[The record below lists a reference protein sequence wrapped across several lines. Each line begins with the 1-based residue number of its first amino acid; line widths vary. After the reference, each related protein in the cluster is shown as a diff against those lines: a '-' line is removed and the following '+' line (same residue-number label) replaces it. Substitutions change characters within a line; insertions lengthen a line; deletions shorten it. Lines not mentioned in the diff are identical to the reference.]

1 MLAYMKKCYQEWQ
14 ENSRSRY
21 YPRHGRTPNLI
32 VRLLY
37 GFGFFVG
44 DFVPLTLN
52 LIDGIYRTLKRF
64 LSFIVGLLI
73 EASTVVV
80 LIGTIA
86 FSVAHSIELLRRAGA
101 TDGLEYVGVLM
112 FEIVFIS
119 STAILTG
126 MLMNW
131 NPKVFRSAGFW
142 FCSTAFMVGVGFV
155 LWSNISAM
163 APTLE
168 GKAIGIL
175 TPLLL
180 IISEGLLAFRN
191 VEAGGDMGYIP
202 AELLKWLQEN
212 KVSPEE
218 IIQAVEA
225 FRKEQIDTL
234 SDLAQMMEKHHV
246 SADGVIQQVQGYRTD
261 ENRKVAQAQAENDQT
276 TQETKPTAPI
286 TQSLTQEKEKKTIP
300 SPDRMKELAE
310 NDEKE
315 QEAEKKVV
323 AKETE
328 KPATQPEPA
337 AATRGTA
344 KVTTRKQEK
353 EKSNSTKQKKS
364 PTKLS
369 DKRSEKE
376 ENARKAAYKLW
387 KETGIRPGRDK
398 IMEHG
403 NVGSTIAKRIATELK
418 EEEKRLEK
426 LKKEEKPQQEEGN
439 LQKEEKPQQEEQE
452 LKEEDKKEN
461 VG

>member
-1 MLAYMKKCYQEWQ
+1 MLTYMTKGYQEWQ

-21 YPRHGRTPNLI
+21 YPRHDRTPNLI

-37 GFGFFVG
+37 GIGFFVG

-52 LIDGIYRTLKRF
+52 LIDGIYMTLKRF
-64 LSFIVGLLI
+64 LAFIVGLLI

-131 NPKVFRSAGFW
+131 NPKVFRTAGFW

-163 APTLE
+163 APTWE

-191 VEAGGDMGYIP
+191 VEAGGDIGYIP
-202 AELLKWLQEN
+202 AELLKWLQKN

-234 SDLAQMMEKHHV
+234 SDLAQMMEKHRV

-261 ENRKVAQAQAENDQT
+261 ENRKVAQAQAENDQA

-286 TQSLTQEKEKKTIP
+286 TQSLTQEKEKKTISSDP
-300 SPDRMKELAE
+300 VISKEAKKPAE

-328 KPATQPEPA
+328 MPATQPEPVA
-337 AATRGTA
+337 AE
-344 KVTTRKQEK
+344 TRKTEEK
-353 EKSNSTKQKKS
+353 GAESTESKKK
-364 PTKLS
+364 PTTLS
-369 DKRSEKE
+369 DKRTQKE
-376 ENARKAAYKLW
+376 EHARKIAYQLW
-387 KETGIRPGRDK
+387 EKDRTPPGRDK
-398 IMEHG
+398 IMKHG
-403 NVGSTIAKRIATELK
+403 NCGSSIAKRIAAELK
-418 EEEKRLEK
+418 EEEKRRKKVKK
-426 LKKEEKPQQEEGN
+426 LQQ
-439 LQKEEKPQQEEQE
+439 KEQE
-452 LKEEDKKEN
+452 LKEEDKEEQI
-461 VG
+461 G

>member
-1 MLAYMKKCYQEWQ
+1 MLTFVMKWYQGWQ

-21 YPRHGRTPNLI
+21 YPRHDRTPNLI

-37 GFGFFVG
+37 GIGFFVG

-64 LSFIVGLLI
+64 LSFIVVLLI

-101 TDGLEYVGVLM
+101 TDGMEYVGVLM

-163 APTLE
+163 APTWE

-191 VEAGGDMGYIP
+191 VETGKDAGYIP
-202 AELLKWLQEN
+202 AEFLKWAQDN
-212 KVSPEE
+212 KVSFDE
-218 IIQAVEA
+218 IVQAVEDS
-225 FRKEQIDTL
+225 RNERPERVGL
-234 SDLAQMMEKHHV
+234 PSDLARMMKEQHQI
-246 SADGVIQQVQGYRTD
+246 SADELKQQVLDYRTD
-261 ENRKVAQAQAENDQT
+261 ENTKVAQAQAENDQT

-300 SPDRMKELAE
+300 SPDRMKEPEE
-310 NDEKE
+310 NNEKE
-315 QEAEKKVV
+315 PEAEKKVV
-323 AKETE
+323 AKEKE
-328 KPATQPEPA
+328 KPATQPEPVE
-337 AATRGTA
+337 TRE
-344 KVTTRKQEK
+344 TTKESMEEEK
-353 EKSNSTKQKKS
+353 EASKDQKK
-364 PTKLS
+364 TTTLS
-369 DKRSEKE
+369 DKRTEKE
-376 ENARKAAYKLW
+376 AYARMEAYKLW
-387 KETGIRPGRDK
+387 KETGIRPGREK
-398 IMEHG
+398 IM
-403 NVGSTIAKRIATELK
+403 NVGKCGSSIAKRIAAELK
-418 EEEKRLEK
+418 EEEKRR
-426 LKKEEKPQQEEGN
+426 
-439 LQKEEKPQQEEQE
+439 QE
-452 LKEEDKKEN
+452 LN